1 MPSAKKKIA
10 IIVINTWA
18 YGLGLALLKNSKN
31 HNLRAVQDE
40 TSRAAKSVI
49 AQFMER
55 WEERKS
61 KNEERGK
68 VAVIEYIVWLRKV
81 GLDNIAKIFPVWLF
95 HSGEMLKVTSSSCTK
110 VKMINLKH

>member
-18 YGLGLALLKNSKN
+18 YGLGLALLNNSKN

-55 WEERKS
+55 
-61 KNEERGK
+61 
-68 VAVIEYIVWLRKV
+68 
-81 GLDNIAKIFPVWLF
+81 
-95 HSGEMLKVTSSSCTK
+95 
-110 VKMINLKH
+110 